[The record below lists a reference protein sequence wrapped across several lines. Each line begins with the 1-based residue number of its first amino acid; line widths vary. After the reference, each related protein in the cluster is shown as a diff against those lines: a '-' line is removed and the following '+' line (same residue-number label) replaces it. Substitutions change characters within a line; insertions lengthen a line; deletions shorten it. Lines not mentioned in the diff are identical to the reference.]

1 MSVFESLPEWLK
13 IFLLNK
19 ATKRE
24 RVGVGEVE
32 REREREKYKE
42 DFWLKKERQL
52 DETGIRGGVILH
64 RQIEGMT

>member
-13 IFLLNK
+13 TFLLNK

-32 REREREKYKE
+32 RERERERESENDTK
-42 DFWLKKERQL
+42 LL
-52 DETGIRGGVILH
+52 
-64 RQIEGMT
+64 